1 MCGDEGG
8 HAHDGG
14 DGGGILCALDLAK
27 LSLSILTSSL
37 TTFLHYILRRL
48 DNIMVT
54 KIE

>member
-27 LSLSILTSSL
+27 LKLVHLDLVLI
-37 TTFLHYILRRL
+37 TFLHYILRRL

>member
-27 LSLSILTSSL
+27 LKLVHLDLVFDHILA
-37 TTFLHYILRRL
+37 LHSKKAR
-48 DNIMVT
+48 
-54 KIE
+54 